1 MENELGVKPIKGLLW
16 KLAVPAITAQ
26 IVNVL
31 YNVVDRIYIGHI
43 PETGQMSLT
52 GLGVCMPLIMLVSA
66 FAALAGMGGAPRAS
80 ILLGRG
86 DTEEAERVLGN
97 CASLLLLVS
106 VTLMA
111 LILCFAKPF
120 LMTFGAS
127 ENTIG
132 YAMDYMNIYVFGT
145 VFVQMTLGLN
155 AFITAQGFAK
165 ISMKTILIGAVT
177 NIVLDPIFIF
187 LLGMG
192 VKGAALAT
200 VLSQAVSA
208 LWVLRFLTGRQT
220 ILRLR
225 KKNLRL
231 RAKTILPCVMLGLSP
246 FVMQSTES
254 VLNIC
259 FNSSLLKYGGDT
271 AVGAMTVLGSMMQFS
286 MLPLSGL
293 CQGAQPITGYN
304 FGAKKAARVKE
315 SFRLL
320 LRSCLGYSTVLWLV
334 LMLFPRQVS
343 MLFAG
348 DGAFL
353 DYTAWAMRIYMA
365 VSLLMGI
372 QLACQ
377 QTFIAIGNA
386 KTSLFLAIYRKIILL
401 IPLIFLLP
409 HFFEKKDMAVF
420 LAEPV
425 ADFIAVTTTAILF
438 AWQFK
443 KAMNGLGLEG
453 EGEKTEAA

>member
-1 MENELGVKPIKGLLW
+1 MAI
-16 KLAVPAITAQ
+16 PAITAQ

-43 PETGQMSLT
+43 PKTGQLSLT

-80 ILLGRG
+80 IMLGRG
-86 DTEEAERVLGN
+86 DKDEAEKILGN
-97 CASLLLLVS
+97 CASLLFLVA
-106 VTLMA
+106 VTLTLLM
-111 LILCFAKPF
+111 LFFAEPF
-120 LMTFGAS
+120 LLTFGAS

-132 YAMDYMNIYVFGT
+132 YAMDYMQIYMFGT
-145 VFVQMTLGLN
+145 VFVQMSLGLN

-165 ISMKTILIGAVT
+165 ISMKTTLIGAVT
-177 NIVLDPIFIF
+177 NIILDPIFIF

-192 VKGAALAT
+192 VRGAALAT
-200 VLSQAVSA
+200 VLSQLLSA
-208 LWVLRFLTGRQT
+208 AWVLRFLTGKQT
-220 ILRLR
+220 ILKLQ

-231 RAKTILPCVMLGLSP
+231 QAKTILPCVLLGLSP

-254 VLNIC
+254 ILNIC

-271 AVGAMTVLGSMMQFS
+271 AVGAMTILSSVMQFS
-286 MLPLSGL
+286 ILPLSGL

-304 FGAKKAARVKE
+304 FGAKKADRVRE
-315 SFRLL
+315 SFGILL
-320 LRSCLGYSTVLWLV
+320 KSSVIYTTALWLIV
-334 LMLFPRQVS
+334 MLFPRQVA

-353 DYTAWAMRIYMA
+353 DYTAWALRIYMA
-365 VSLLMGI
+365 LSLLMGI

-401 IPLIFLLP
+401 IPLIYILP
-409 HFFEKKDMAVF
+409 RFFEKKDMAVF

-425 ADFIAVTTTAILF
+425 ADFVAVTTTAILF

-443 KAMNGLGLEG
+443 KAMRGLE
-453 EGEKTEAA
+453 EKTE

>member
-1 MENELGVKPIKGLLW
+1 MAI
-16 KLAVPAITAQ
+16 PAITAQ

-31 YNVVDRIYIGHI
+31 YNVIDRIYIGHI
-43 PETGQMSLT
+43 PKIGQLSLT

-80 ILLGRG
+80 IMLGRG
-86 DTEEAERVLGN
+86 DKDEAEKILGN
-97 CASLLLLVS
+97 CASLLFLVA
-106 VTLMA
+106 VTLTLLM
-111 LILCFAKPF
+111 LFFAEPF
-120 LMTFGAS
+120 LLTFGAS

-132 YAMDYMNIYVFGT
+132 YAMDYMNIYMFGT
-145 VFVQMTLGLN
+145 VFVQMSLGLN

-165 ISMKTILIGAVT
+165 ISMKTTLIGAVT
-177 NIVLDPIFIF
+177 NIILDPIFIF

-192 VKGAALAT
+192 VRGAALAT
-200 VLSQAVSA
+200 VLSQLLSA
-208 LWVLRFLTGRQT
+208 AWVLRFLTGKQT
-220 ILRLR
+220 ILKLQ

-231 RAKTILPCVMLGLSP
+231 QAKTILPCVLLGLSP

-254 VLNIC
+254 ILNIC

-271 AVGAMTVLGSMMQFS
+271 AVGAMTILGSVMQFS
-286 MLPLSGL
+286 ILPLSGL

-304 FGAKKAARVKE
+304 FGARKADRVRE
-315 SFRLL
+315 SFGILL
-320 LRSCLGYSTVLWLV
+320 KSSVIYTTALWLIV
-334 LMLFPRQVS
+334 MLFPRQVA

-353 DYTAWAMRIYMA
+353 DYTAWALRIYMA
-365 VSLLMGI
+365 LSLLMGV

-401 IPLIFLLP
+401 IPLIYILP
-409 HFFEKKDMAVF
+409 RFFEKKDMAVF

-425 ADFIAVTTTAILF
+425 ADFVAVTTTAILF

-443 KAMNGLGLEG
+443 KAMKQLEN
-453 EGEKTEAA
+453 E

>member
-1 MENELGVKPIKGLLW
+1 MAI
-16 KLAVPAITAQ
+16 PAITAQ

-43 PETGQMSLT
+43 PETGQLSLT

-80 ILLGRG
+80 IMLGRG
-86 DTEEAERVLGN
+86 DKDEAEKILGN
-97 CASLLLLVS
+97 CASLLFLVA
-106 VTLMA
+106 VTLTLLM
-111 LILCFAKPF
+111 LFFAEPF
-120 LMTFGAS
+120 LLTFGAS

-132 YAMDYMNIYVFGT
+132 YAMDYMQIYMFGT
-145 VFVQMTLGLN
+145 VFVQMSLGLN

-165 ISMKTILIGAVT
+165 ISMKTTLIGAVT
-177 NIVLDPIFIF
+177 NIILDPIFIF

-192 VKGAALAT
+192 VRGAALAT
-200 VLSQAVSA
+200 VLSQLLSA
-208 LWVLRFLTGRQT
+208 AWVLRFLTGKQT
-220 ILRLR
+220 ILKLQ

-231 RAKTILPCVMLGLSP
+231 QAKTILPCVLLGLSP

-254 VLNIC
+254 ILNIC

-271 AVGAMTVLGSMMQFS
+271 AVGAMTILSSVMQFS
-286 MLPLSGL
+286 ILPLSGL

-304 FGAKKAARVKE
+304 FGARKADRVRE
-315 SFRLL
+315 SFGILL
-320 LRSCLGYSTVLWLV
+320 KSSVIYTTALWLIV
-334 LMLFPRQVS
+334 MLFPRQVA

-353 DYTAWAMRIYMA
+353 DYTAWALRIYMA
-365 VSLLMGI
+365 LSLLMGV

-401 IPLIFLLP
+401 IPLIYILP
-409 HFFEKKDMAVF
+409 RFFEKKDMAVF

-425 ADFIAVTTTAILF
+425 ADFVAVTTTAILF
-438 AWQFK
+438 AWQFQ
-443 KAMNGLGLEG
+443 KAMKQLEN
-453 EGEKTEAA
+453 E

>member
-1 MENELGVKPIKGLLW
+1 MAI
-16 KLAVPAITAQ
+16 PAITAQ

-43 PETGQMSLT
+43 PKIGQLSLT

-80 ILLGRG
+80 IMLGRG
-86 DTEEAERVLGN
+86 DKDEAEKILGN
-97 CASLLLLVS
+97 CASLLFLVA
-106 VTLMA
+106 VTLTLLM
-111 LILCFAKPF
+111 LFFAEPF
-120 LMTFGAS
+120 LLTFGAS

-132 YAMDYMNIYVFGT
+132 YAMDYMQIYMFGT
-145 VFVQMTLGLN
+145 VFVQMSLGLN

-165 ISMKTILIGAVT
+165 ISMKTTLIGAVT
-177 NIVLDPIFIF
+177 NIILDPIFIF

-192 VKGAALAT
+192 VRGAALAT
-200 VLSQAVSA
+200 VLSQLLSA
-208 LWVLRFLTGRQT
+208 AWVLRFLTGKQT
-220 ILRLR
+220 ILKLQ

-231 RAKTILPCVMLGLSP
+231 QAKTILPCVLLGLSP

-254 VLNIC
+254 ILNIC

-271 AVGAMTVLGSMMQFS
+271 AVGAMTILGSMMQFS

-304 FGAKKAARVKE
+304 FGARKADRVRE
-315 SFRLL
+315 SFGILL
-320 LRSCLGYSTVLWLV
+320 KSSVIYTTALWLIV
-334 LMLFPRQVS
+334 MLFPRQVA

-353 DYTAWAMRIYMA
+353 DYTAWALRIYMA
-365 VSLLMGI
+365 LSLLMGV

-401 IPLIFLLP
+401 SPLIYILP
-409 HFFEKKDMAVF
+409 RFFEKKDMAVF

-425 ADFIAVTTTAILF
+425 ADFVAVTTTAILF
-438 AWQFK
+438 AWQFQ
-443 KAMNGLGLEG
+443 KAMKQLEN
-453 EGEKTEAA
+453 E

>member
-16 KLAVPAITAQ
+16 KMAVPAITAQ

-43 PETGQMSLT
+43 PETGQLSLT

-80 ILLGRG
+80 IMLGRG
-86 DTEEAERVLGN
+86 AKEEAEKILGN
-97 CASLLLLVS
+97 CASLLFFVAVALTLLM
-106 VTLMA
+106 LF
-111 LILCFAKPF
+111 FAEPF
-120 LMTFGAS
+120 LLTFGAS

-132 YAMDYMNIYVFGT
+132 YAMDYMQIYMFGT
-145 VFVQMTLGLN
+145 VFVQMSLGLN

-165 ISMKTILIGAVT
+165 VSMKTTLIGAVT
-177 NIVLDPIFIF
+177 NIILDPVFIF
-187 LLGMG
+187 FFGMG

-200 VLSQAVSA
+200 VISQMLSAV
-208 LWVLRFLTGRQT
+208 WVLHFLTGKKT
-220 ILRLR
+220 ILKLQ

-231 RAKTILPCVMLGLSP
+231 EAKTILPCVLLGLSP

-254 VLNIC
+254 ILNIC

-271 AVGAMTVLGSMMQFS
+271 AVGAMTILGSVMQFS
-286 MLPLSGL
+286 ILPLSGL

-304 FGAKKAARVKE
+304 FGAGKGDRVRE
-315 SFRLL
+315 SFGILL
-320 LRSCLGYSTVLWLV
+320 KSSVIYTTALWLIV
-334 LMLFPRQVS
+334 MIFPRQVA

-353 DYTAWAMRIYMA
+353 DYTVWALRIYMA
-365 VSLLMGI
+365 LSLLMGV

-401 IPLIFLLP
+401 IPLIYILP
-409 HFFEKKDMAVF
+409 RFFEKKDMAVF

-425 ADFIAVTTTAILF
+425 ADFVAVTTTAILF
-438 AWQFK
+438 ARQFK
-443 KAMNGLGLEG
+443 RAMKELEN
-453 EGEKTEAA
+453 

>member
-200 VLSQAVSA
+200 VLSQAISA